1 MTLGET
7 AGGFDVSPV
16 RPDCRPAVVFVDLV
30 TSYLTGYGALAD
42 ATWIVGT
49 TLVAAFLFNTA
60 VAIRQQG
67 GELER
72 LYDWT
77 TWREQTFDDR
87 LTE

>member
-1 MTLGET
+1 MLTRHLL
-7 AGGFDVSPV
+7 
-16 RPDCRPAVVFVDLV
+16 PAIVCLVAIVVVDLV
-30 TSYLTGYGALAD
+30 TGSLSSYGALAD

-49 TLVAAFLFNTA
+49 TLVGAFLFTTA

-77 TWREQTFDDR
+77 TWRDQSLE
-87 LTE
+87 